1 MSFNKDEFYARTM
14 HTPDSPERAAQRAA
28 LRELSKALIP
38 LHRHL
43 IDATKS
49 DYAFAYA
56 PIGSPSHLLRLIN
69 DDAFFAWLKPLTAI
83 IVEIDEMTRRDFES
97 KDATAIASRV
107 EAFLGADQYVEL
119 LQREVDVA
127 TAHAALRKV
136 LGRLIPPRT

>member
-28 LRELSKALIP
+28 LRELSKTLIP

-43 IDATKS
+43 IDAAKS

-56 PIGSPSHLLRLIN
+56 PVGSPSQLLRLIN

-83 IVEIDEMTRRDFES
+83 IVAIDEMTRRDFES
-97 KDATAIASRV
+97 KDAIAVAERV
-107 EAFLGADQYVEL
+107 EGFLTAQQYVEL

-127 TAHAALRKV
+127 TSHAALRKV
-136 LGRLIPPRT
+136 LAKLRP